1 MLILKFLTPHTL
13 KVNELP
19 KHSHIIPGYNWWSVG
34 TSRFHISTGEGAA
47 NNKVGMVYNN
57 SSNIEILG
65 EVDDNAPK
73 VYRAF
78 RLGVVSDE
86 SPTTNQGNN
95 ESPKN
100 NLD

>member
-1 MLILKFLTPHTL
+1 
-13 KVNELP
+13 
-19 KHSHIIPGYNWWSVG
+19 
-34 TSRFHISTGEGAA
+34 
-47 NNKVGMVYNN
+47 MVYNN